1 MNDRSK
7 RIKIFLIFLIALF
20 FCVLCL
26 LIVLQ
31 YYLKKQ
37 DANSNNNVSF
47 VTEETSPQTI
57 EDVIKKYES
66 EFIKQDGNT
75 IYVIFAKDLY
85 DENGNSNKDFF
96 YNLANDLTIFFPLEN
111 FEVIDE
117 EKKIDLMAKFN
128 NETDSHII
136 LINNLENFYEQSD
149 GNSYTKVEK
158 SEIVKPS
165 ALYVQNGYLE
175 RLVSNQMFLSS
186 IKEYLDEGKESENG
200 YISYENG
207 TIKLKLA
214 PNDSVMNI
222 IFSEDYGYSILTDVE
237 SDTPLTKIYEL
248 HNDNTFGSLSDG
260 YLGYRSN
267 NLYYFFY
274 GDETSVYGYSYR
286 RNDTFEKLLEE
297 YLNNKDLDKF
307 ITKLSEKML
316 SYDVLEYDKD
326 IKKAT
331 MIFPTRGIEIKI
343 EDNNPKGITLYSN
356 YYFTDMTKEM
366 VKNGKISYSTDD
378 LVEKYEIQRRE
389 SSK

>member
-307 ITKLSEKML
+307 ITELSEKML

>member
-1 MNDRSK
+1 MNGRSK

>member
-1 MNDRSK
+1 MNGRSK

-136 LINNLENFYEQSD
+136 LINDLENFYEQSD

-175 RLVSNQMFLSS
+175 RLVSYQMFLSS

>member
-1 MNDRSK
+1 MNGRSK

-31 YYLKKQ
+31 YYLRKQ
-37 DANSNNNVSF
+37 EANSNNNVSF

>member
-1 MNDRSK
+1 MNGRSK

-31 YYLKKQ
+31 YYLRKQ
-37 DANSNNNVSF
+37 EANSNNKVSF

-117 EKKIDLMAKFN
+117 EKKIDLMAEFN
-128 NETDSHII
+128 TETDSHII

>member
-1 MNDRSK
+1 MNGRSK

-136 LINNLENFYEQSD
+136 LINDLENFYEQSD

>member
-31 YYLKKQ
+31 YYLRKQ

-117 EKKIDLMAKFN
+117 EKKIDLMAEFN
-128 NETDSHII
+128 TETDSHII

-237 SDTPLTKIYEL
+237 SDMPLTKIYEL

>member
-31 YYLKKQ
+31 YYLRKQ
-37 DANSNNNVSF
+37 DANSNNKVSF

-117 EKKIDLMAKFN
+117 EKKIDLMAEFN
-128 NETDSHII
+128 TETDSHII

-307 ITKLSEKML
+307 ITELSEKML

>member
-1 MNDRSK
+1 MNGRSK

-117 EKKIDLMAKFN
+117 EKKIDLMAEFN
-128 NETDSHII
+128 TETDSHII

-165 ALYVQNGYLE
+165 AIYVQNGYLE

-307 ITKLSEKML
+307 ITELSEKML

>member
-31 YYLKKQ
+31 YYLRKQ
-37 DANSNNNVSF
+37 EANSNNKVSF

-378 LVEKYEIQRRE
+378 LVKKYEIQRRE

>member
-31 YYLKKQ
+31 YYLRKQ
-37 DANSNNNVSF
+37 EANSNNKVSF

-307 ITKLSEKML
+307 ITELSEKML

>member
-1 MNDRSK
+1 MNGRSK

-117 EKKIDLMAKFN
+117 ERKIDLMAKFN

>member
-31 YYLKKQ
+31 YYLRKQ
-37 DANSNNNVSF
+37 EANSNNKVSF

-117 EKKIDLMAKFN
+117 EKKIDLMAEFN
-128 NETDSHII
+128 TETDSHII

-307 ITKLSEKML
+307 ITELSEKML

>member
-31 YYLKKQ
+31 YYLRKQ
-37 DANSNNNVSF
+37 EANSNNKVSF

-186 IKEYLDEGKESENG
+186 IKEYLDEGKESENR

-307 ITKLSEKML
+307 ITELSEKML

>member
-1 MNDRSK
+1 MNGRSK

-307 ITKLSEKML
+307 ITELSEKML

>member
-31 YYLKKQ
+31 YYLRKQ
-37 DANSNNNVSF
+37 EANSNNKVSF

-117 EKKIDLMAKFN
+117 EKKIDLMAEFN
-128 NETDSHII
+128 TETDSHII

-165 ALYVQNGYLE
+165 AIYVQNGYLE

>member
-31 YYLKKQ
+31 YYLRKQ
-37 DANSNNNVSF
+37 EANSNNKVSF

-117 EKKIDLMAKFN
+117 EKKIDLMAEFN
-128 NETDSHII
+128 TETDSHII

-297 YLNNKDLDKF
+297 YLNNKDLDEF

>member
-1 MNDRSK
+1 MNGRSK

-31 YYLKKQ
+31 YYLRKQ
-37 DANSNNNVSF
+37 EANSNNKVSF

>member
-31 YYLKKQ
+31 YYLRKQ
-37 DANSNNNVSF
+37 EANSNNKVSF

-117 EKKIDLMAKFN
+117 EKKIDLMAEFN
-128 NETDSHII
+128 TETDSHII

-222 IFSEDYGYSILTDVE
+222 IFSEDYGYSILTDIE

-307 ITKLSEKML
+307 ITELSEKML

>member
-31 YYLKKQ
+31 YYLRKQ
-37 DANSNNNVSF
+37 EANSNNKVSF

>member
-136 LINNLENFYEQSD
+136 LINDLENFYEQSD

-186 IKEYLDEGKESENG
+186 IKEYLDEGKESENE